1 MRPISGRQ
9 WRGHGDRGYVA
20 LFIVMM
26 IPVVLVAAGLVL
38 DGGRQLQARRDANG
52 AAQAAARA
60 AVQMTPS
67 ELYAEELSADLAAGR
82 GQAELSQQ
90 GYDGGVTVAG
100 SEVTV
105 TATATVDRLILPGSA
120 SVTGTATSQAASG
133 VNRGSP

>member
-1 MRPISGRQ
+1 MSLRRWRPR
-9 WRGHGDRGYVA
+9 GDRGYVS

-60 AVQMTPS
+60 AVQMTPP
-67 ELYAEELSADLAAGR
+67 ELYAEALSADLAASR
-82 GQAELSQQ
+82 GHAELSRQ
-90 GYDGGVTVAG
+90 GYGGGVTVAG

-105 TATATVDRLILPGSA
+105 TATANVDRLILPGSA
-120 SVTGTATSQAASG
+120 SVTGTATSHASSG

>member
-1 MRPISGRQ
+1 MSHRRCV
-9 WRGHGDRGYVA
+9 GDRGYVS

-67 ELYAEELSADLAAGR
+67 ELYAKALSPDLAAGR
-82 GQAELSQQ
+82 GHAELSRQ
-90 GYDGGVTVAG
+90 GHGGAVTVAG
-100 SEVTV
+100 DNVTV
-105 TATATVDRLILPGSA
+105 TVTDTIDRLILPGSA
-120 SVTGTATSQAASG
+120 SVTGSATSNASTG
-133 VNRGSP
+133 VNGASP

>member
-1 MRPISGRQ
+1 MNHRRH
-9 WRGHGDRGYVA
+9 RDDRGYVS

-60 AVQMTPS
+60 AVQMTSS
-67 ELYAEELSADLAAGR
+67 ELYAKALNPNLAVGR
-82 GQAELSQQ
+82 GQAELSRQ
-90 GYDGGVTVAG
+90 GHGGAVSVSAGEVT
-100 SEVTV
+100 VTV
-105 TATATVDRLILPGSA
+105 TATVDHLILPGSA
-120 SVTGTATSQAASG
+120 SVTGTATSNASTG

>member
-1 MRPISGRQ
+1 MSPRRCH
-9 WRGHGDRGYVA
+9 RDHGYVS

-60 AVQMTPS
+60 AVQMTPP
-67 ELYAEELSADLAAGR
+67 ELYAKALNPNLAADR
-82 GQAELSQQ
+82 GQAELSRQ
-90 GYDGGVTVAG
+90 GHSGAVSVTADRA
-100 SEVTV
+100 SV

-120 SVTGTATSQAASG
+120 SVTGKATSNSSTG
-133 VNRGSP
+133 VNGGSP